1 MATDVIEDPSMLVKT
16 VFDGGKPPESDNAR
30 LGFTMNGLSQVGTII
45 RPGGVAEKAEKI
57 TKLHRLS
64 CLGQMK
70 KLWKVKSSKELE
82 EYFSQVSKEFS

>member
-1 MATDVIEDPSMLVKT
+1 
-16 VFDGGKPPESDNAR
+16 
-30 LGFTMNGLSQVGTII
+30 MNGLSQVGTII
-45 RPGGVAEKAEKI
+45 RPGGVVEKAEKITI

-70 KLWKVKSSKELE
+70 KKWKVKSSKKLE